1 MFNYFSCRSAL
12 STLTVVSCSLVL
24 GSIFSGCDRKVP
36 PSVRAQAPAF
46 ELKDSAGNAHRLEDM
61 RGHVVLIHFWASWCP
76 PCLEEIPRWISAAP
90 QFRDFPVKM
99 VAISVDEQWSEALKI
114 LPQADVPANMVSL
127 LDPTSTVARSYGT
140 SRFPESFL
148 LDPDLKIV
156 EKWQGIIDWKS
167 PRVRFAVNKA
177 LVNAKR
183 SLPKQA
189 NAGVSTPQTPA
200 PVPSAR

>member
-1 MFNYFSCRSAL
+1 MLKFFSRRSVL
-12 STLTVVSCSLVL
+12 SILAIVSCSLIL
-24 GSIFSGCDRKVP
+24 GPIFSGCDRKVP
-36 PSVRAQAPAF
+36 PAARTQAPGF
-46 ELKDSAGNAHRLEDM
+46 ELKDYAGNAHRLEDM
-61 RGHVVLIHFWASWCP
+61 RGQVVLIHFWASWCP

-114 LPQADVPANMVSL
+114 LPQTDVPANMVSL

-177 LVNAKR
+177 LVNAKK
-183 SLPKQA
+183 SGLKTSEA
-189 NAGVSTPQTPA
+189 ASTPQTPA
-200 PVPSAR
+200 PDPSAR